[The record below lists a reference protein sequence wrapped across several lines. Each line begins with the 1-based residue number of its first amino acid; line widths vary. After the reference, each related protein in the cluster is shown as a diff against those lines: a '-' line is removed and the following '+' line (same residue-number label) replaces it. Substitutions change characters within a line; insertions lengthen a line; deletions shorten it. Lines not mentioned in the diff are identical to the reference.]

1 MNHPYK
7 FYGSDNADLSGIHP
21 VSEEFS
27 SVRDPYDLYDA
38 LRHVW
43 CARTCAPRLRDRW
56 TPENPPLGQCSI
68 TSFLAQDIFGGKV
81 YGTLRPGGNY
91 HCYNEVNG
99 IVFDLTSEQF
109 GEEKLDYMGNPEQSR
124 EVHFAKAEKKE
135 RYELLKKRLLE
146 YLEARKTELAR
157 LLARS
162 RELRNDPDVH
172 YNCAQGV
179 FIPFAEERGLTAAQA
194 AAITENFGSGMRS
207 GLTCGA
213 ITGGLMAL
221 GLCGAGS
228 PKDSA
233 EFFRKMKAGHAG
245 RTECRDLL
253 AAEVKHPAEKKPHC
267 DGMVYEAVAAV
278 AEILD
283 NKA

>member
-1 MNHPYK
+1 MNNSYK
-7 FYGSDNADLSGIHP
+7 FYGSGSAALSGIHP
-21 VSEEFS
+21 VSEEFDGI
-27 SVRDPYDLYDA
+27 RDPYSLYDA

-43 CARTCAPRLRDRW
+43 CAATCPPRLRDKW
-56 TPENPPLGQCSI
+56 MPENPSLGQCSI

-81 YGTLRPGGNY
+81 YGILRPGGNY

-99 IVFDLTSEQF
+99 IIFDLTSEQF
-109 GEEKLDYMGNPEQSR
+109 GDEKLDYTDNPEQSR
-124 EVHFAKAEKKE
+124 EVHFAKTEKKE
-135 RYELLKKRLLE
+135 RYELLKKRLRE
-146 YLEARKTELAR
+146 YLETHNAQLVN

-179 FIPFAEERGLTAAQA
+179 FIPFAEQHGLTAAEA

-233 EFFRKMKAGHAG
+233 EFFRKMKRGHGG

-253 AAEVKHPAEKKPHC
+253 AAEVKHPSEKKPHC

-278 AEILD
+278 AEILE
-283 NKA
+283 NRA